1 MQIEDAEKAD
11 AGMEEYGEG
20 KAKADLLPSVRVG
33 PFYAF
38 VH

>member
-11 AGMEEYGEG
+11 AGMEEYGER